1 MPRQMQ
7 RHNSPYGASFTAAS
21 MMFSET
27 LTVVQMLL
35 EDNSVDT
42 RKKLKEDAQYLK
54 IQSVSARDRV
64 MAELSK
70 RFDTMP
76 KSFWKDFLSKPEE
89 QQRLALFYVLLKTY
103 KLLFHFQVELALPKY
118 NSIDRVLVNN
128 DVMMCLNEIA
138 SKDEFVDSWSELTRK
153 KISSTYITMLK
164 QAGLIDKSSGELV
177 PPTLSDE
184 ALSYYVL
191 NGDVWFLQACFL
203 PQYRIEQIR
212 RSAI

>member
-1 MPRQMQ
+1 MRK
-7 RHNSPYGASFTAAS
+7 HNSPYSASFTAAS

-35 EDNSVDT
+35 KDNSIDT

-76 KSFWKDFLSKPEE
+76 VSFWLDFLSKPEE
-89 QQRLALFYVLLKTY
+89 QQRLALYYVLLKTY
-103 KLLFHFQVELALPKY
+103 KLLFYFQVELALPKY

-128 DVMMCLNEIA
+128 DVLMCINEIA

-164 QAGLIDKSSGELV
+164 QASLIDKSSGELV

-184 ALSYYVL
+184 ALASYVL

-203 PQYRIEQIR
+203 PQYRIEQII